1 MHATLGVQV
10 QLTCTYVLVKKQ
22 WVKLKENAIEIIVI
36 IMDCT
41 TMLIVF
47 LLLCFSNLQAR
58 FLNVNDNIIFHVIN

>member
-47 LLLCFSNLQAR
+47 LLPCFSNLQAR
-58 FLNVNDNIIFHVIN
+58 FLNVNDNIISHVIN